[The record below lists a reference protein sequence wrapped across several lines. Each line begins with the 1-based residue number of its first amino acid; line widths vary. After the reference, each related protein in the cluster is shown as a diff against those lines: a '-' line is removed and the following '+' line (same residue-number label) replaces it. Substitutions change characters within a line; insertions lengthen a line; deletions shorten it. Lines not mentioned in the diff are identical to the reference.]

1 MADLTTKTAL
11 TVCATVG
18 SRLPDLGIK
27 NGQLIF
33 VQDKHVIAFDFGG
46 VRKFYNH
53 IIELDTEVERS
64 ALTDMVSGSF
74 YFVIDT
80 ACLWTYRDKWYQL
93 TTPPKEVLFIGTEL
107 PALGSNKT
115 LYVDKNKKEISIWD
129 EEKSEYMVVA
139 EKTKEMSTEDI
150 DALFLKIFN

>member
-1 MADLTTKTAL
+1 MADLTTKSAL

-18 SRLPDLGIK
+18 NRLPDLAIK

-46 VRKFYNH
+46 VRRFYNQ
-53 IIELDTEVERS
+53 IIELDTEEERS
-64 ALTDMVSGSF
+64 SLTDMVSGAF

-93 TTPPKEVLFIGTEL
+93 TSPPRDVIFIGTEL

-115 LYVDKNKKEISIWD
+115 LYIDKLRKEISVWD
-129 EEKSEYMVVA
+129 DDSSEYIVVA
-139 EKTKEMSTEDI
+139 EKTKEMSAGDI
-150 DALFLKIFN
+150 DSLFQKIFI